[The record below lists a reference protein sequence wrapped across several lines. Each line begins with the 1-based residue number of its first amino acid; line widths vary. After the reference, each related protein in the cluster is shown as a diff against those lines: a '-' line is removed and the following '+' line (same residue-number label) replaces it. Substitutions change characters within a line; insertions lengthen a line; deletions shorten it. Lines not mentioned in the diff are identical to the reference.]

1 MLFLIGVIILILFIL
16 FCYFYV
22 RNILKKYLGT
32 SNLKEIIRDAK
43 LEDFETPKSLS
54 SMDSIYLE
62 QIRKDFP
69 DMNINELKRE
79 SERIILDT
87 FQAIEKGNISIIP
100 VGKIR
105 SFVRKKISEN
115 KGKKVQYKNFKIH
128 KTVISKYERKD
139 GIATIYFGSSFEYI
153 YVNDQDEYK
162 KQDRARLEFIY
173 VFDMEKVSHNK
184 KGFSLSCPNCG
195 APIRN
200 LGEKTCS
207 YCNGYIV
214 DVVKRCWVCN
224 DLKLY

>member
-22 RNILKKYLGT
+22 RNIFRKYLGI
-32 SNLKEIIRDAK
+32 SNLKKIIK
-43 LEDFETPKSLS
+43 QVQFEESELPKSLS
-54 SMDSIYLE
+54 SMDSVYLE
-62 QIRKDFP
+62 QIMKDFP

-87 FQAIEKGNISIIP
+87 FQAIEKEDISIIS

-115 KGKKVQYKNFKIH
+115 KGKKIQYKNFKIH
-128 KTVISKYERKD
+128 KTVISKYEKKD

-153 YVNDQDEYK
+153 YVSDYEEYK

-173 VFDMEKVSHNK
+173 VFDMEKVSKNK
-184 KGFSLSCPNCG
+184 KGFALSCPNCG

-200 LGEKTCS
+200 LGKKTCS
-207 YCNGYIV
+207 YCDSYIV
-214 DVVKRCWVCN
+214 DVVKKCWICN

>member
-1 MLFLIGVIILILFIL
+1 MLFLIGIIILILFII

-22 RNILKKYLGT
+22 RNIFRKYLGT

-43 LEDFETPKSLS
+43 LEDFEVPKSLS
-54 SMDSIYLE
+54 SMDSVYLE

-87 FQAIEKGNISIIP
+87 FQAIEKGDISIIK

-115 KGKKVQYKNFKIH
+115 KGKKVRYKNFKIH
-128 KTVISKYERKD
+128 KTVISKYERKG
-139 GIATIYFGSSFEYI
+139 GIATIYFGSSFEYVYI
-153 YVNDQDEYK
+153 SSYEEYK
-162 KQDRARLEFIY
+162 KQDRAMLEFIY
-173 VFDMEKVSHNK
+173 VFDMGEDAHNK
-184 KGFSLSCPNCG
+184 KTFSLSCPNCG
-195 APIRN
+195 APIHD
-200 LGEKTCS
+200 LGKKRCS
-207 YCNGYIV
+207 YCSSYIV
-214 DVVKRCWVCN
+214 DVVKKCWICN